1 MKINIICRGVTV
13 IAFLLIVSSL
23 SAQKSSEK
31 IRSEITA
38 ALETW
43 NKACGTANTDQMM
56 TLFDDSENIM
66 VIGSANGE
74 INKGKEEIRSWVS
87 QLYSFA
93 GFSWEMNRVD
103 IDSNGKTA
111 WVFVDGSMVLNF
123 KKGGTRKAPYRFTG
137 IMVKKNNQWKWRLF
151 NGSVPQQE

>member
-1 MKINIICRGVTV
+1 MKKNIFLKIVLAITFSVT
-13 IAFLLIVSSL
+13 VSSL

-31 IRSEITA
+31 VRSEITA
-38 ALETW
+38 ALDLW
-43 NKACGTANTDQMM
+43 NKASGSANTDQMM
-56 TLFDDSENIM
+56 SMFDDSDNIM

-74 INKGKEEIRSWVS
+74 INKGKDEIRKWIS
-87 QLYSFA
+87 QLYGFA

-111 WVFVDGSMVLNF
+111 WVFVDGSMILNF
-123 KKGGTRKAPYRFTG
+123 KKGDTRKAPYRFTG

-151 NGSVPQQE
+151 DGSVPQQE